1 MDEEIINAV
10 WNKGRVINGM
20 NPNLFRKDPCGAII
34 AYNQYG
40 QKFAAFGWEI
50 DHVYH
55 RGKGGEDN
63 ICNLG
68 PMHWRNNVSKGDDY
82 PLYNREVTSD
92 GTNNIE
98 SKKEYRVNLET
109 QMELANLY
117 NIHD

>member
-1 MDEEIINAV
+1 
-10 WNKGRVINGM
+10 
-20 NPNLFRKDPCGAII
+20 
-34 AYNQYG
+34 
-40 QKFAAFGWEI
+40 
-50 DHVYH
+50 
-55 RGKGGEDN
+55 
-63 ICNLG
+63 
-68 PMHWRNNVSKGDDY
+68 MHWRNNVSKGDDY